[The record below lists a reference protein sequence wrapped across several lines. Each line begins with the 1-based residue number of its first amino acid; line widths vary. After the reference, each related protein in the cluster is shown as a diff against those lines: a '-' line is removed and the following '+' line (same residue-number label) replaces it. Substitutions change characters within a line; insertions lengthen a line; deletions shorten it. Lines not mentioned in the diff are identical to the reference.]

1 MGSTFVI
8 VGGGAAAGKA
18 AQTLRD
24 EGFDGRVM
32 VITEEALPPYER
44 PPLSKGVLLGNDDP
58 GVPIMNDR
66 AWYAEHDVELRL
78 STRVRSVDLTGRSV
92 ELAGAGAGSGAGPD
106 GEVVPFDR
114 LLLATGSS
122 VRRLRVPG
130 ADLDGVAYLRTL
142 PQSLA
147 LLEAFRG
154 GARVAVVGAGWIGLE
169 VASAARQHGCDVV
182 VVEPE
187 SVPLAGPLGP
197 EMGQVFAD
205 LHRDHG
211 VEFRFGRQ
219 AERLRGGAD
228 GRVGAVV
235 TDDDAEIEADLVVVG
250 IGVTPNV
257 ELAEQAGLEVDRGV
271 LADAALRTSDPDV
284 FVAGDIAQWQH
295 PVLGTRIR
303 VEHWSNAM
311 DGGAAAARSMMGREV
326 SYDVLPFFFTDQYD
340 LGMEYSGHLGPDGY
354 DRVVVRGDLDSREFL
369 AFWLRNGRVLAGM
382 NVNVWDVQDDI
393 RGVILAGGAVDSDR
407 LADPGVPLREVRH

>member
-18 AQTLRD
+18 TQTLRD
-24 EGFDGRVM
+24 EGFDGRVV

-58 GVPIMNDR
+58 SVPIMNDQ

-78 STRVRSVDLTGRSV
+78 STRVRSVDLAGRSV
-92 ELAGAGAGSGAGPD
+92 ELAESEAGQG
-106 GEVVPFDR
+106 GETVPFDR

-142 PQSLA
+142 PQSLG
-147 LLEAFRG
+147 LLEAFRA

-205 LHRDHG
+205 LHHEHG
-211 VEFRFGRQ
+211 VDFRFGRR
-219 AERLRGGAD
+219 AARLRGGAD

-235 TDDDAEIEADLVVVG
+235 TDDDAEIDADIVVVG
-250 IGVTPNV
+250 IGVVPNV

-271 LADAALRTSDPDV
+271 LADASLRTSDPDV
-284 FVAGDIAQWQH
+284 FVAGDIAYWLH

-311 DGGAAAARSMMGREV
+311 DGGAAAARSMMGRDV

-340 LGMEYSGHLGPDGY
+340 LGMEYSGHIGPDGY
-354 DRVVVRGDLDSREFL
+354 DRVVVRGDLDTREFL
-369 AFWLRNGRVLAGM
+369 AFWLRDGRVLAGM

-393 RGVILAGGAVDSDR
+393 RGVILSGGAADPDR
-407 LADPGVPLREVRH
+407 LADPGVPLRDLAR

>member
-1 MGSTFVI
+1 MSSTFVI
-8 VGGGAAAGKA
+8 VGGGAAAGMA
-18 AQTLRD
+18 TQTLRD
-24 EGFDGRVM
+24 EGFDGRVV
-32 VITEEALPPYER
+32 VITDEAVPPYER

-58 GVPIMNDR
+58 SVPIMHDQD
-66 AWYAEHDVELRL
+66 WYTEHDVELRL
-78 STRVRSVDLTGRSV
+78 STRVHSVDLEGRGVDGRAV
-92 ELAGAGAGSGAGPD
+92 ELDG

-130 ADLDGVAYLRTL
+130 ADLEGVAYLRTL

-147 LLEAFRG
+147 LLEAFRA

-205 LHRDHG
+205 LHREHG

-219 AERLRGGAD
+219 AARLRGGAD

-250 IGVTPNV
+250 IGVVPNL

-311 DGGAAAARSMMGREV
+311 DGGVAAARSMMGREV

-340 LGMEYSGHLGPDGY
+340 LGMEYSGHIGPDGY
-354 DRVVVRGDLDSREFL
+354 DHVVVRGDLDTREFL
-369 AFWLRNGRVLAGM
+369 AFWLRDGRVLAGM

-393 RGVILAGGAVDSDR
+393 RGVILSGGAVDPVR
-407 LADPGVPLREVRH
+407 LADPDVPLRDL